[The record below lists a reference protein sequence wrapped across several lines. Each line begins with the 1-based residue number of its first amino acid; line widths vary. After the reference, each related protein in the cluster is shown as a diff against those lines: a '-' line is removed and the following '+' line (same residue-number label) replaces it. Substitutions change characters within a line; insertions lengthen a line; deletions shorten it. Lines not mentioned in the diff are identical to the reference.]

1 MNITKNKTIH
11 DKIIKLDKKV
21 INIENFFSKR
31 IKHINPEITTQKHY
45 IYIKKHSRNFSQDN
59 SMIKLN
65 KKLNHSKSF
74 DKLHKNQIQ
83 IQIPQHNYKNELTSS
98 KQVTTLTPNVR
109 NVPLPNNE
117 MYSFGENNSNKK
129 DEPGSNDN
137 DNTNN
142 TNNCNNSNNN
152 KVQQHQWNEKIM
164 LCQQENYMINPSS
177 YTNTKNVSLTNESTT
192 PKKIATTMQ
201 QQHRVLSTENS
212 QLELDNNN
220 TNTNSNNICSY
231 NDIQNSNNNTH
242 NNTCTNTNTN
252 NNNTYSKLATPI
264 TSPIYIN
271 YNVLFPEHLQTPK
284 TTTHHHH
291 HHKSSHSHLQS
302 ATPVGCI
309 NDKIIFNGIN
319 LTMLN
324 TPQKRKKSFINN
336 VNININDINFI
347 TPTNQKTNK
356 KFETSNSYLNLP
368 NKFNLAS
375 LNTQKEK
382 IFFSPSFLKN
392 DKSSIVKYKGLL
404 NTHVNI
410 NSSSNN
416 SNNNTNNNVNAC
428 KKGSLIKQ
436 LQDKHHKTKS
446 FCLFNASQGSYN
458 KNYITNVSG
467 NACCSGN
474 NKTSVICPANGIIM
488 NSINNEDV
496 NVKRKTQ
503 VGGSHVKHNSNNNSI
518 IRNYHI
524 KRK

>member
-21 INIENFFSKR
+21 INVENFFSKR

-83 IQIPQHNYKNELTSS
+83 IQIQIPQPNYKNELTSS

-129 DEPGSNDN
+129 NEPGCNDN
-137 DNTNN
+137 
-142 TNNCNNSNNN
+142 NS
-152 KVQQHQWNEKIM
+152 KVQQHQWNEKIT

-177 YTNTKNVSLTNESTT
+177 YNNTKNVSLTNESTT
-192 PKKIATTMQ
+192 PKKIAATQQQQQ

-220 TNTNSNNICSY
+220 TNNNNICSY
-231 NDIQNSNNNTH
+231 NDTQNSNNNT
-242 NNTCTNTNTN
+242 NNNTNTNTH
-252 NNNTYSKLATPI
+252 SKLATPI

-291 HHKSSHSHLQS
+291 HKASHSHLQS

-416 SNNNTNNNVNAC
+416 SNCNNTNNNVNAC

-458 KNYITNVSG
+458 KNYVSG
-467 NACCSGN
+467 NVGCSGN
-474 NKTSVICPANGIIM
+474 SGNCGSGNKMSVICPANGIIM
-488 NSINNEDV
+488 NSINNETQV
-496 NVKRKTQ
+496 NVKRKAQ
-503 VGGSHVKHNSNNNSI
+503 VGGAHVKHNSNNNSI
-518 IRNYHI
+518 IRNYHV